1 MNYYNVG
8 KIVNTHGLRG
18 EVKII
23 STTDFAEDR
32 YKKNQK
38 LVILNEG
45 SLIREVIINTHRKHK
60 NFDVVT
66 FVNHHSI
73 NDVEQYK
80 GMTLAVSEEFLTD
93 LEEDEFYYHEIVGLH
108 VYQED
113 VLIGKVKEILELGS
127 NDVWVVQRVGKKDV
141 LIPYIEDVVLSVNV
155 SNNRVEI
162 ANIDGLID

>member
-66 FVNHHSI
+66 FVNHHNI

>member
-32 YKKNQK
+32 YKKNQR

-113 VLIGKVKEILELGS
+113 VLIGKVKEILELGF